1 MSLTS
6 GPINETE
13 QAAEK
18 LADHAAPQIIA
29 IIREIFACLWSTR
42 VTIDI
47 GKREP

>member
-18 LADHAAPQIIA
+18 VTDHALPQIVA
-29 IIREIFACLWSTR
+29 IVREIFACLWRTR
-42 VTIDI
+42 ITIDI
-47 GKREP
+47 GEQK